1 MFMCKWYIYLFT
13 HAANRFKSHVNKP
26 STNIVCALV
35 VYNIYICWDLEG
47 SIREKKLNAVDEML
61 VIDYYH

>member
-26 STNIVCALV
+26 STNIVCALD
-35 VYNIYICWDLEG
+35 VYNIYIYIYVEILKEVTA
-47 SIREKKLNAVDEML
+47 KKN
-61 VIDYYH
+61 